1 MTRKFVV
8 IPSFMVK
15 WRNMG
20 LTDEDMRRLEME
32 LLENPKIG
40 AVMKGTGGVRK
51 MRFSFENTGKSGA
64 TRVIY
69 IDFEVYEQIFLLDAY
84 AKDKKENLTQGERND
99 IRQAVRL
106 IDLSLEESGGR

>member
-51 MRFSFENTGKSGA
+51 MRFSFEHTGKSGA
-64 TRVIY
+64 ARVIY

-106 IDLSLEESGGR
+106 IELSLEESGGR